1 MCAMDEYRNEYRMHV
16 EEKMSAKKVSWAR
29 ITKGILCLTRIT
41 NIPIPKVQKKPG
53 RLNNRMKW
61 RAPGTKWNGGD
72 CGKLKSSWHVQEG
85 QPYSLSSTSL
95 LP

>member
-1 MCAMDEYRNEYRMHV
+1 MAQCIALRETSGRGLNKHMCAMDEYRNEYRMHV

-61 RAPGTKWNGGD
+61 RAPGD
-72 CGKLKSSWHVQEG
+72 
-85 QPYSLSSTSL
+85 
-95 LP
+95 